1 MRNYFMLVYYTLPS
15 KDDIVFALSF
25 KNSSI
30 I

>member
-15 KDDIVFALSF
+15 KDDIVALSF